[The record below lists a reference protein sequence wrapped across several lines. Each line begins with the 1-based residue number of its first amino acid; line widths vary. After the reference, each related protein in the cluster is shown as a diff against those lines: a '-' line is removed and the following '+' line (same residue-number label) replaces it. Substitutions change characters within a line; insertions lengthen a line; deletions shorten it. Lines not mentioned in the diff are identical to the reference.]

1 MKRWLLVSL
10 ALCLCAFAV
19 SSWIYWFRFAELPER
34 LPIHWDLY
42 GQPNGWVARD
52 QIYWS
57 LFLMPSAMGLIV
69 LLTLVLPWLSPRPF
83 DLDRFRSTYGYVMM
97 LIVLLLGYMHTVI
110 LLGSLRPGSI
120 DVGRWMI
127 GGIMIIL
134 GLLGNVLGRVRRN
147 FYLGVRT
154 PWTLAS
160 ERVWIE
166 THRLAAWVMVA
177 ASALGMVALVAR
189 VPLSVI
195 FVAYIG
201 AVACLPVAY
210 SWWLYRRLDRQGK
223 LFADSS
229 ADPLRQ
235 NTAV

>member
-1 MKRWLLVSL
+1 HL
-10 ALCLCAFAV
+10 
-19 SSWIYWFRFAELPER
+19 
-34 LPIHWDLY
+34 
-42 GQPNGWVARD
+42 
-52 QIYWS
+52 
-57 LFLMPSAMGLIV
+57 
-69 LLTLVLPWLSPRPF
+69 
-83 DLDRFRSTYGYVMM
+83 
-97 LIVLLLGYMHTVI
+97 VI
-110 LLGSLRPGSI
+110 LVGSVYADSI

-127 GGIMIIL
+127 GGIMVVL

-166 THRLAAWVMVA
+166 THRLAAWVMVV

-201 AVACLPVAY
+201 VVACLPVAY